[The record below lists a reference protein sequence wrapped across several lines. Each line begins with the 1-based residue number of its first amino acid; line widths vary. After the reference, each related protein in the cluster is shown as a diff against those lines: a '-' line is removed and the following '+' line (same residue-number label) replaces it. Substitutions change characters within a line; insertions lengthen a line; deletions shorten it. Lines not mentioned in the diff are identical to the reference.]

1 MRRNATFVLLALLT
15 VAGVVTAG
23 VAAAGTGGGITSA
36 PAPAQTASPADQ
48 ASNATTIDVAASGSA
63 AADPDQA
70 IVSVAVTAGADSADD
85 ARAAVARNA
94 SALREALADAGVA
107 DDDIETTA
115 YRVHERTVHNAD
127 GTTTTNGYEAVHAFE
142 ITIQEPD
149 RAGDVLDAAVAGG
162 ANRVDGV
169 RFTLSDATRA
179 DLRNEAIHAAM
190 ADARSQADAAADAAG
205 LSVTGL
211 KTVSVGG
218 GYDPIAYQTAASGG
232 ASADRTVIDDAPV
245 SVSVSVQTTYTAA

>member
-15 VAGVVTAG
+15 VVGVGIAG
-23 VAAAGTGGGITSA
+23 VAAAGTGGGTA

-48 ASNATTIDVAASGSA
+48 TSNATTIDVSASGSA
-63 AADPDQA
+63 SADPDQA
-70 IVSVAVTAGADSADD
+70 VVSVAVTAHADSADD
-85 ARAAVARNA
+85 ARAAVARNT
-94 SALREALADAGVA
+94 SSLREALADAGVA
-107 DDDIETTA
+107 SDDIETTA
-115 YRVHERTVHNAD
+115 YRVRERTVNNED
-127 GTTTTNGYEAVHAFE
+127 GTTTTDGYEAVHAFAV
-142 ITIQEPD
+142 TVQDPD

-169 RFTLSDATRA
+169 RFTLSSETRA
-179 DLRNEAIHAAM
+179 DLRSEAIHAAM
-190 ADARSQADAAADAAG
+190 DDARSQADAAADAAG

-218 GYDPIAYQTAASGG
+218 GYGPVAYETATSGG